1 MSGENKGK
9 NGRNIVSV
17 IADVILF
24 IPRQLGSMLKF
35 MGEAVS
41 ELKFISWL
49 SIKDTVKLSVYILLF
64 VVGMALAF
72 ALTDAALYEV
82 FKLITA

>member
-1 MSGENKGK
+1 MSGENKEK
-9 NGRNIVSV
+9 KGRNIVSI

-24 IPRQLGSMLKF
+24 IPRQIGALVRF
-35 MGEAVS
+35 IGEAFA
-41 ELKFISWL
+41 ELKSISWL
-49 SIKDTVKLSVYILLF
+49 TLKDTVKLSVYILLF

-72 ALTDAALYEV
+72 AITDAALYEV

>member
-1 MSGENKGK
+1 MSGETKSK
-9 NGRNIVSV
+9 KGRNIVSV
-17 IADVILF
+17 IADVVLF
-24 IPRQLGSMLKF
+24 IPRRLGTMIKF
-35 MGEAVS
+35 IGEAFG
-41 ELKFISWL
+41 ELKLISWL
-49 SIKDTVKLSVYILLF
+49 SLKDTVKLSVYILLF